1 VGDFNI
7 IWRESDRN
15 KPGVNVQNMLASNA
29 AISKLGLEELKLY
42 GNKFI

>member
-1 VGDFNI
+1 VILTLSGENLTGT
-7 IWRESDRN
+7 N
-15 KPGVNVQNMLASNA
+15 LGVNVQNMLASNA